1 MKEQRIGIRELKTN
15 LSAVL
20 REVKAGRT
28 ILITERGKSVGR
40 ILPAEASVQDAI
52 EEGRKKKLWS
62 WSGRK
67 WQPTFAKLKPRKNKQ
82 VSDLLLDDRE

>member
-1 MKEQRIGIRELKTN
+1 MKEQRVGVRELKAN
-15 LSAVL
+15 LSSVL

-40 ILPAEASVQDAI
+40 ILPAETSTQDVI
-52 EEGRKKKLWS
+52 EEGARRKLWA

-67 WQPTFAKLKPRKNKQ
+67 WQPVLPRIRPRKGTQ

>member
-1 MKEQRIGIRELKTN
+1 MKEQRIGVRELKAN

-20 REVKAGRT
+20 REVKAGKT

-40 ILPAEASVQDAI
+40 ILPAEASTQDTI
-52 EEGRKKKLWS
+52 EEGVRRKLWA

-67 WQPTFAKLKPRKNKQ
+67 WQPSLPKVRPRKGAQ
-82 VSDLLLDDRE
+82 ISDLLLDDRE